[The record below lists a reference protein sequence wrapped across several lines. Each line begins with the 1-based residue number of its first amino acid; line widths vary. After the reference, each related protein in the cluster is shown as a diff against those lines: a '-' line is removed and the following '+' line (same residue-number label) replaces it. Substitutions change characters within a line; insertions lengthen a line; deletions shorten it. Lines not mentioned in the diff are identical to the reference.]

1 VQATR
6 RARMEAV
13 IQEEVSMV
21 VSREVK
27 DPRVPTVTF
36 TRVEVTPDGSQATL
50 WTMIFGGAAGGH
62 DGKPELSEAAAKK
75 RMKDCLEGLTSASGF
90 LRRHLAK
97 VLNTRHVPVLLFR
110 EDKGLENTMRV
121 HELLKKITDTDNND
135 SK

>member
-1 VQATR
+1 
-6 RARMEAV
+6 MEAV
-13 IQEEVSMV
+13 IQEEVSLV

-36 TRVEVTPDGSQATL
+36 TRVEVTQDGSQATV
-50 WTMIFGGAAGGH
+50 WTMILGGAVGGL
-62 DGKPELSEAAAKK
+62 DGKPELSEAAGKK

-97 VLNTRHVPVLLFR
+97 VLNTRHVPVLIFK

-121 HELLKKITDTDNND
+121 HELLQKIGSSTDTDTD
-135 SK
+135 TDLE